1 LVERAQ
7 IGSMVKQMRR
17 GRLYRVFREV
27 NFFGVGG
34 AFFFIVVIVVKTNK
48 FIGNE

>member
-1 LVERAQ
+1 
-7 IGSMVKQMRR
+7 MVKEMRR
-17 GRLYRVFREV
+17 GRLYRGFREV

-34 AFFFIVVIVVKTNK
+34 AFFFIIVVVVKTNK

>member
-1 LVERAQ
+1 
-7 IGSMVKQMRR
+7 MRR
-17 GRLYRVFREV
+17 GRLYRGFREV

-34 AFFFIVVIVVKTNK
+34 AFFFMVVVVVKTNK